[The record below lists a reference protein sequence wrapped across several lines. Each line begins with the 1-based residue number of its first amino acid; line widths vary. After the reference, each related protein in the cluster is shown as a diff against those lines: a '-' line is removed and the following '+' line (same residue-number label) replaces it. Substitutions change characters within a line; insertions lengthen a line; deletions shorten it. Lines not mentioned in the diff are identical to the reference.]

1 LRALEGLA
9 RDPVKVIEDLVKK
22 RLTAKVQHGEKYS
35 SLETSNELAV
45 KSS

>member
-1 LRALEGLA
+1 LRASEVLA

-22 RLTAKVQHGEKYS
+22 RLTAKVQRGEERS
-35 SLETSNELAV
+35 CLETSNELAV